1 MHGET
6 MESLL
11 MRKKSITHQILINL
25 GILVG
30 SLICSF
36 CFVVAFLNFLAS
48 QWYYDLDTQITGDE
62 TELLY
67 NLGKQFQL
75 FGLIV
80 SISLSSLIVIAFFK
94 NVRQKNFSRFAQFS
108 IAWFFIVLGLITGFA
123 FFFPEGTGV
132 LADREFYWRAAFP
145 FAIMGVGFSILIT
158 TEVVKS
164 QKKGEKLILWLAML
178 NLLSLGIFTTFSYD
192 ETHPWGQDANHPW
205 ILSLSLGAHYLV
217 TFWIVGISFVLLWI
231 KICYHKSWNDLIH
244 ILACCSS
251 LLTFTAAFPPFIP
264 RSVTYIELYRYF
276 AVILILGATSMLL
289 WSINEI
295 AKRKL
300 DGSK

>member
-1 MHGET
+1 
-6 MESLL
+6 MESFLI
-11 MRKKSITHQILINL
+11 RKKSITQQILINL
-25 GILVG
+25 GILLG
-30 SLICSF
+30 SLFCSF
-36 CFVVAFLNFLAS
+36 FFTVTLLNFFAS
-48 QWYYDLDTQITGDE
+48 KWYYDLNIQITGDE

-67 NLGKQFQL
+67 NMGKQFQL

-80 SISLSSLIVIAFFK
+80 SISLLSLIVIAFFK
-94 NVRQKNFSRFAQFS
+94 NVRQRNSSRFVEFS
-108 IAWFFIVLGLITGFA
+108 IAWFFIILGLITGFA

-276 AVILILGATSMLL
+276 AVILILGAISMLL
-289 WSINEI
+289 WSINEV
-295 AKRKL
+295 AKQKL
-300 DGSK
+300 DGNK

>member
-6 MESLL
+6 MESLIA
-11 MRKKSITHQILINL
+11 RKKSITQQILINL
-25 GILVG
+25 SILGG
-30 SLICSF
+30 SLICSYF
-36 CFVVAFLNFLAS
+36 LVIIFLNFFAS
-48 QWYYDLDTQITGDE
+48 QWYYDLDTQIIGNE

-67 NLGKQFQL
+67 DLGKQFQL

-80 SISLSSLIVIAFFK
+80 FISLSSLIVIAFFK
-94 NVRQKNFSRFAQFS
+94 NIRQKNFSRFAEFF
-108 IAWFFIVLGLITGFA
+108 IAWFFIILGLITGFT

-145 FAIMGVGFSILIT
+145 FAIMGIGFSILIA

-164 QKKGEKLILWLAML
+164 QKKGEKLILWLVML
-178 NLLSLGIFTTFSYD
+178 TLLSLGVFTAISYD

-205 ILSLSLGAHYLV
+205 MLSLSLRAYYLV
-217 TFWIVGISFVLLWI
+217 TFWILGMSFVLLSI
-231 KICYHKSWNDLIH
+231 NIRYYNSWNDLIH
-244 ILACCSS
+244 ISACCSS
-251 LLTFTAAFPPFIP
+251 LITFIVAFPPFIP
-264 RSVTYIELYRYF
+264 RGVTYIELYRYF
-276 AVILILGATSMLL
+276 AVILILGAISMLL

-295 AKRKL
+295 TKRK